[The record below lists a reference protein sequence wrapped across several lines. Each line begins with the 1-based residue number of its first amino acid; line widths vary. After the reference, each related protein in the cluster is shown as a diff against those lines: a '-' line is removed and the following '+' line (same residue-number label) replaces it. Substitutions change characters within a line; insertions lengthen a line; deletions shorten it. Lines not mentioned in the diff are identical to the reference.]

1 MPSLKNLGAKKLSY
15 SGNFAIIDDLYGF
28 CQRQLKTIP
37 DGKTAFERFSDSIR
51 FENVDF
57 DYHGKKTVLKNISFQ
72 VEKGK
77 TTALV
82 GKSGSGKTTIVNL
95 ILRLF
100 AIREGRIIV
109 DGVSLSDL
117 RSDSWLDKIGYVSQD
132 TFIFNASIKDN
143 IVFGRREDDNRLIE
157 VCRLANAYSF
167 IEELPMKYDTVVG
180 DKGLKLSG
188 GQRQRIAIARAMY
201 ADPEILIFDEAT
213 SSLDNLSE
221 KMIQESLKKISLRH
235 TVILVAH
242 RLSTIIDADKI
253 LVLDNGS
260 IVEEGTHE
268 ELVRNGRHYWS
279 LYQTKEFS
287 VEGH

>member
-1 MPSLKNLGAKKLSY
+1 
-15 SGNFAIIDDLYGF
+15 
-28 CQRQLKTIP
+28 
-37 DGKTAFERFSDSIR
+37 
-51 FENVDF
+51 
-57 DYHGKKTVLKNISFQ
+57 
-72 VEKGK
+72 
-77 TTALV
+77 
-82 GKSGSGKTTIVNL
+82 
-95 ILRLF
+95 LRLF